1 MSGII
6 FRQFRSRLASIT
18 VKPESKI
25 ISKIRINNQPRNNAL
40 IVSRNLGS
48 KRSVGVIAK
57 DIWRWKL
64 QTANKNLTLFD
75 NFIISSSRWLNAPDD
90 QKKVKIKTSK
100 KFYSSGEVVEFSAQ
114 VYDESFNPVNDAEVK
129 ININSKDSKDE
140 INLNSI
146 GGGLYEGSISFSK
159 NGDYLFKGIA
169 SINGK
174 SLGEDKGS
182 FNIGDVDIEMVDTR
196 MNYEFLSLLA
206 AQTKGQYFSP
216 DKFSELI
223 AKLNEINRNSS
234 KEKIITS
241 EIRLWSDEWLLVIVI
256 LLFAI
261 EWFLRKRSGML

>member
-1 MSGII
+1 M
-6 FRQFRSRLASIT
+6 IT
-18 VKPESKI
+18 IKPESKV
-25 ISKIRINNQPRNNAL
+25 ISKIRINNQPRNNSL

-90 QKKVKIKTSK
+90 QKKVKIKSSK

-114 VYDESFNPVNDAEVK
+114 VYNESFNPVNDAEVK

-146 GGGLYEGSISFSK
+146 GGGLYEGSISFSN
-159 NGDYLFKGIA
+159 NGDYSFRGIA
-169 SINGK
+169 SYNGK

-182 FNIGDVDIEMVDTR
+182 FNIGDVDIEMVNAR
-196 MNYEFLSLLA
+196 MNYEFLNLLA
-206 AQTKGQYFSP
+206 KQTRGQYFSP
-216 DKFSELI
+216 DKFGELI
-223 AKLNEINRNSS
+223 TKLNEINRNSS

-241 EIRLWSDEWLLVIVI
+241 EIRLWSNEWLLVIVI